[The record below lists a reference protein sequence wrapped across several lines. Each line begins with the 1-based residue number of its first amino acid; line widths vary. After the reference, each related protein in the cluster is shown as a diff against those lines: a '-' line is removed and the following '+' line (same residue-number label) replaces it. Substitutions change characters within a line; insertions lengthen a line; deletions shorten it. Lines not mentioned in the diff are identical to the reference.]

1 MSNSPLLDIIISV
14 ILQIKEP
21 LLSMEEAIV
30 DVMKMAKEKTGNY
43 LGPREGNG
51 NPLQCSCLENP
62 RDGGAWWAAV
72 CGVAQ
77 SRT

>member
-14 ILQIKEP
+14 ILQINEP

-30 DVMKMAKEKTGNY
+30 DVMKMAKEKTGNH

-51 NPLQCSCLENP
+51 NPLQCSCPENP
-62 RDGGAWWAAV
+62 RDGGAWWAAI